1 MNAGPVAGTGQQQ
14 QDEVSRVALPVIAV
28 FGGAADNLT
37 RDAAEQ
43 IGYEIGLS
51 HAILLTGGAD
61 PRAPD
66 LKGRVLAGA
75 CRARK
80 KGGAM
85 APWIG
90 VVREKPTRDPKTG
103 VVREQPR
110 RDPRF
115 VNDGLSL
122 VLAPGGN
129 HCRNYAEAEFCDAAI
144 AFKGGVGTSSEVLF
158 CLVLGKP
165 LVLIGDSWPSQY
177 PMVSGAND
185 REALK
190 VKALARVPLRPEHPC
205 LGPPIIEAYE
215 RFDQVVEPS
224 FKHFALPP
232 GTPPRA
238 VVEEEAI
245 RAGKTSLDP
254 VKTACLNPERKAIG
268 QFRASLRDWGQN
280 GA

>member
-1 MNAGPVAGTGQQQ
+1 MNAGPAAGTGQQQ
-14 QDEVSRVALPVIAV
+14 DEVPRVALPVIAV
-28 FGGAADNLT
+28 FGGADDDVT

-51 HAILLTGGAD
+51 HAILLTGGDD
-61 PRAPD
+61 PRAQD

-80 KGGAM
+80 GGAM

-90 VVREKPTRDPKTG
+90 VIREEPIRDPKTG
-103 VVREQPR
+103 VAREQPR

-115 VNDGLSL
+115 VDDGLGL

-129 HCRNYAEAEFCDAAI
+129 HRRNYAEAEFCDAAI
-144 AFKGGVGTSSEVLF
+144 AFKGGDGTSSEVLF
-158 CLVLGKP
+158 CLALGKP

-190 VKALARVPLRPEHPC
+190 TKALDRVRLRPEHPC
-205 LGPPIIEAYE
+205 LTPPITKAYE

-224 FKHFALPP
+224 YKHFALPL
-232 GTPPRA
+232 GTSRRA
-238 VVEEEAI
+238 VVEEAI
-245 RAGKTSLDP
+245 RAGKTSGDP
-254 VKTACLNPERKAIG
+254 VGTPCLNPEHEAIR
-268 QFRASLRDWGQN
+268 QFRASLRNRGFQN